1 MELTRSLLERLSEEY
16 QAEEPLATVEDEH
29 REMLPDA
36 FASGEYGWRD
46 AEWVV
51 QWYYRRHLG
60 AYPARE
66 RRDAEDAFREN
77 ESDDVRDAIA
87 AIQEM
92 DSDDPTSMLDRLTDL
107 EGVDVPMASAFLH
120 FAYPD
125 RFVVI
130 GEREW
135 RALVDAGELDEQYPG
150 PPSVDDYRR
159 YHAVCTRLMDE
170 FDVDAR
176 TLSQALWRLGADD
189 PGGTSTR

>member
-1 MELTRSLLERLSEEY
+1 MDLTRSLVEQLSDDY

-36 FASGEYGWRD
+36 FRTGEYGWRD

-60 AYPARE
+60 AFPDRE

-87 AIQEM
+87 AIQEL
-92 DSDDPTSMLDRLTDL
+92 DTDDPAPMLAQLSAL
-107 EGVDVPMASAFLH
+107 EGIDVPMASAFLH
-120 FAYPD
+120 FSYPD

-135 RALVDAGELDEQYPG
+135 QALEDAGELDETYPG
-150 PPSVDDYRR
+150 SPSADDYI
-159 YHAVCTRLMDE
+159 AFDEVCMRLIDE
-170 FDVDAR
+170 LEVDAV
-176 TLSQALWRLGADD
+176 TLSRALWRLGGD
-189 PGGTSTR
+189 